1 MLAGLCAPPPAAD
14 SDVPK
19 QNKELKLKITELQ
32 HKLATVEAK
41 LQGQEQLKDMAIQK
55 AQFETKVL
63 MQDAVNAAYDKGWT
77 RCKESIE
84 ANMALLKSLRD

>member
-1 MLAGLCAPPPAAD
+1 
-14 SDVPK
+14 
-19 QNKELKLKITELQ
+19 
-32 HKLATVEAK
+32 
-41 LQGQEQLKDMAIQK
+41 MAIQK